1 MVVQSLMDTIA
12 SICIGILLI
21 GTIFGGIALSI
32 YRDEHSKEY
41 LKGLSDYP
49 DSNLYDKVRSLRHS
63 DDDIRNYCM
72 GFESAASK
80 ESKEKDSVVKAM
92 FVDSIIE

>member
-1 MVVQSLMDTIA
+1 MDTIVG
-12 SICIGILLI
+12 ICVGVLIL
-21 GTIFGGIALSI
+21 GVMFGGIALSI
-32 YRDEHSKEY
+32 YRNEHSKEY

-49 DSNLYDKVRSLRHS
+49 DSKLYDKVRSLRH
-63 DDDIRNYCM
+63 DDNDIRNYCM